1 MCESVEMSSTCVQPP
16 LKVVVISAAA
26 AEGRKLK
33 IHISV
38 FIFLHDLRDILLLFN
53 KNRHMYTNQCMANDA
68 FIINLLFLESALGNT
83 PVSYFH
89 SIFIPCLNPLHN

>member
-26 AEGRKLK
+26 AEGRILK

-38 FIFLHDLRDILLLFN
+38 FIFVHDLRDILLLFN
-53 KNRHMYTNQCMANDA
+53 KKGICIQ
-68 FIINLLFLESALGNT
+68 INVWLMM
-83 PVSYFH
+83 P
-89 SIFIPCLNPLHN
+89 

>member
-26 AEGRKLK
+26 AEGRILK

-38 FIFLHDLRDILLLFN
+38 FIFLRDLRDTLLLFN
-53 KNRHMYTNQCMANDA
+53 KKGTRIQ
-68 FIINLLFLESALGNT
+68 INVWLMM
-83 PVSYFH
+83 P
-89 SIFIPCLNPLHN
+89 